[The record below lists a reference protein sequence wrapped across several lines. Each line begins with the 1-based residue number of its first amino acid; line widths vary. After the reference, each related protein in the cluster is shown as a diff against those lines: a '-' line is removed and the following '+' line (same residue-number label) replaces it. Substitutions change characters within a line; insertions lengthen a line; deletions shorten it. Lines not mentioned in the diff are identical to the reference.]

1 LQLVIDG
8 RPAPH
13 LAADVLAPR
22 GDRDDDVT
30 KDHLHLVQPLR
41 MYIENQHR
49 FGDRHVFAP
58 RSRFLPDAIL
68 DRFERVVRPET
79 TDGRTPQGPAVD
91 VATKLRAMW
100 SSAILFVPWHLG

>member
-1 LQLVIDG
+1 MT
-8 RPAPH
+8 RA
-13 LAADVLAPR
+13 
-22 GDRDDDVT
+22 

-68 DRFERVVRPET
+68 DRFERVVRGRPET
-79 TDGRTPQGPAVD
+79 PNDRSPKGPVVD
-91 VATKLRAMW
+91 VAAKLRAMW
-100 SSAILFVPWHLG
+100 